1 MHRPLIGVPAQTLQA
16 IDGIPEALP
25 HSWVMNHRY
34 FVALASTGAAPV
46 MIPLLDP
53 HAASQDEATLRAI
66 YDRLDGLFIAGGVD
80 VHPSSY
86 GAALDPL
93 TGRTDLARDAVELRM
108 TRWALAEGKPFFGI
122 CRGMQVL
129 NVACGGT
136 LHQDTAAFF
145 PDAIKHDYFPT
156 QGYARDHLAHDLR
169 IAPGSHLHA
178 AFGTETVA
186 INSMHHQGVDRL
198 GHNLV
203 ATAWAPDGLIEGI
216 ERPHGFAVGAQ
227 WHPEML
233 VDTDAGTQ
241 RLFEGFV
248 GQARAWAQRPRLTSV
263 AA

>member
-1 MHRPLIGVPAQTLQA
+1 
-16 IDGIPEALP
+16 
-25 HSWVMNHRY
+25 
-34 FVALASTGAAPV
+34 ALASTGAAPV
-46 MIPLLDP
+46 MIPLLD
-53 HAASQDEATLRAI
+53 QDEATLRAI

-122 CRGMQVL
+122 CRGMQIL

-136 LHQDTAAFF
+136 LHQDTTAFF

-169 IAPGSHLHA
+169 VAPGSHLHA
-178 AFGTETVA
+178 AFGAETVA

-198 GHNLV
+198 GHDLV

-216 ERPHGFAVGAQ
+216 EFDPVDRPRGFAVGAQ

-248 GQARAWAQRPRLTSV
+248 AEARVWAQHPGLASV
-263 AA
+263 GA